1 MTNIEQS
8 SREESMESKIKRTAK
23 KRAKYTRNFVAKY
36 YTQKEFLNILAQ
48 FDIKEVDFNDD
59 KSLALGVHNLQK
71 KVGLPQNLSF
81 RGCDGSFGAITRRKV
96 SQAIDLPEIV
106 KSKSTRKST
115 MEKFSNNMTIA
126 TPAIEDLPEKSN
138 LEINCIE
145 KTIRLGGM
153 RVYMSYANNPE
164 LRRKKPAY
172 YTFIPG
178 DRPSISGALRLFNLK
193 KKMEELRQRGINA
206 VLIVPEDR
214 RKPYWS
220 KFRRNTNLV
229 SEMFNSVGRE
239 TKTTPANIHIFSF
252 SGGYRAVSSI
262 LDNEEYASKIRSV
275 SMLDSTYGYKTQKKL
290 VEFVKNG
297 GKLNVVTGGGAK
309 TNRGLRY
316 LVRNLADNTGRG
328 QFDYSKTRLGHF
340 GSAKKYFP
348 KYLLSTFV

>member
-1 MTNIEQS
+1 MLFIIY
-8 SREESMESKIKRTAK
+8 K
-23 KRAKYTRNFVAKY
+23 
-36 YTQKEFLNILAQ
+36 
-48 FDIKEVDFNDD
+48 
-59 KSLALGVHNLQK
+59 K
-71 KVGLPQNLSF
+71 KVGLPNNISF
-81 RGCDGSFGAITRRKV
+81 RGCDGIFGAITRRKV
-96 SQAIDLPEIV
+96 SKAIDLPEIV
-106 KSKSTRKST
+106 KSKRTRKST
-115 MEKFSNNMTIA
+115 MEKFSNDMTVA
-126 TPAIEDLPEKSN
+126 TPSREALPEKSH
-138 LEINCIE
+138 LEINSIE
-145 KTIRLGGM
+145 KILPLRGGM
-153 RVYMSYANNPE
+153 RVYMSYPNNPE
-164 LRRKKPAY
+164 LRRKKPVY

-178 DRPSISGALRLFNLK
+178 DRPSISGAIRLFGLK
-193 KKMEELRQRGINA
+193 KKMEGLRQRGVNA
-206 VLIVPEDR
+206 ILIVPEDR

-262 LDNEEYASKIRSV
+262 LDNKEYASKIRSV

-328 QFDYSKTRLGHF
+328 QFYHKKTRLGHF

-348 KYLLSTFV
+348 KYLLSTLV